1 MTDIL
6 CTERLLTQTKKP
18 RVKIKSD
25 LCYCTSIG
33 VVDIKSSFGI
43 KNTVLLILCLIMT
56 AAFLACSKTENQDD
70 TTDSKDTALSEYT
83 PAPDRKVIIDT
94 DTGADDA
101 SALILAAKSE
111 NIDIL
116 GVTVLAGNVDL
127 EQGTKNALA
136 ALEIAGCD
144 APVYKGAAEN
154 FSGKKIDAFSVFGTD
169 GMGDADLIHPNG
181 KAEDKDAIDF
191 ILETVKAN
199 PNEVEIVAL
208 RI

>member
-1 MTDIL
+1 M
-6 CTERLLTQTKKP
+6 
-18 RVKIKSD
+18 
-25 LCYCTSIG
+25 
-33 VVDIKSSFGI
+33 VDIKSSFGI

-56 AAFLACSKTENQDD
+56 AAFLGCSKTENQDD
-70 TTDSKDTALSEYT
+70 TPCSTDTALSEYT

-154 FSGKKIDAFSVFGTD
+154 FSGEKIDAFSVFGT
-169 GMGDADLIHPNG
+169 GYN
-181 KAEDKDAIDF
+181 F
-191 ILETVKAN
+191 N
-199 PNEVEIVAL
+199 
-208 RI
+208 